1 MGGQGFSERKQ
12 LKWEAAFIIGVNGES
27 QGHILRVAIE
37 YEF

>member
-1 MGGQGFSERKQ
+1 MGVQGFSEQKK
-12 LKWEAAFIIGVNGES
+12 LKGETAFITGVNGES